1 MKKFNKVRTVKMQV
15 NAEVLPLNTTFVAR
29 MMNAKQQTE
38 FVIQCLENHTK
49 PSVENVQQI
58 LGFFNDLYE
67 AIVEEEDKPVE
78 SKTKHSFVPDDDLF
92 GGDAP
97 IGTREQPKQVI

>member
-29 MMNAKQQTE
+29 MMNAKQQAE
-38 FVIQCLENHTK
+38 FVLRCLENHVE
-49 PSVENVQQI
+49 PGAENVLEI

-67 AIVEEEDKPVE
+67 AMTEEEDKPVE
-78 SKTKHSFVPDDDLF
+78 SKTKHNFAPDEDLC
-92 GGDAP
+92 
-97 IGTREQPKQVI
+97 RV

>member
-38 FVIQCLENHTK
+38 LVMQCLENHMEPGT
-49 PSVENVQQI
+49 ENVQQI

-67 AIVEEEDKPVE
+67 AMTEEEDKSVD
-78 SKTKHSFVPDDDLF
+78 T
-92 GGDAP
+92 P

>member
-1 MKKFNKVRTVKMQV
+1 MKKFNKVRTVKMQA
-15 NAEVLPLNTTFVAR
+15 NAEVLPLNTTFVAH

-38 FVIQCLENHTK
+38 FIIQCLENHIK
-49 PSVENVQQI
+49 PSIENIQQI

-67 AIVEEEDKPVE
+67 AMTEEEGKSVD
-78 SKTKHSFVPDDDLF
+78 T
-92 GGDAP
+92 P

>member
-49 PSVENVQQI
+49 PNVENVQQI

-67 AIVEEEDKPVE
+67 AMVEEEDKLVD
-78 SKTKHSFVPDDDLF
+78 T
-92 GGDAP
+92 P